1 MRVLIVEDELPLLTA
16 IAQLFREEGYM
27 VDVASA
33 GDEGLYYAETG
44 IYDLL
49 ILDIM
54 LPELDG
60 LQLLQTIRDRTIDTP
75 ALLLSAKDSVE
86 DRVKGLNTGADDYVV
101 KPFAVPELLARARAL
116 LRRKPQ
122 AGSESEYS
130 YDTLRLDPLQPEAW
144 FEDTLLQLSTKEYE
158 LLQYFVRNREQ
169 IVTREQLFDRV
180 WGLDSEAGLSL
191 VDLYVHYLRKKL
203 MAAGCQG
210 WIRTV
215 RGVGF
220 MLRRN

>member
-1 MRVLIVEDELPLLTA
+1 MKVLIVEDELPLLDS
-16 IAQLFREEGYM
+16 IAQLFREEGYD
-27 VDVASA
+27 VDTATA
-33 GDEGLYYAETG
+33 GDEGLIYAETG

-49 ILDIM
+49 VLDIM
-54 LPELDG
+54 LPELSG
-60 LQLLQTIRDRTIDTP
+60 LRLLQRIRERSLATP
-75 ALLLSAKDSVE
+75 TLLLTAKDSVE
-86 DRVKGLNTGADDYVV
+86 DRVKGLNAGADDYVV

-122 AGSESEYS
+122 AGTESEFT
-130 YDTLRLDPLQPEAW
+130 YDVLRIEPKQSDAW
-144 FEDTLLQLSTKEYE
+144 YADTLLQLSAKEYE

-180 WGLDSEAGLSL
+180 WGLDSEAGLNL

-203 MAAGCQG
+203 AAAGCQG